1 MTAGG
6 KAGSITL
13 PANSTT
19 YKGQTNSME
28 FLVSRG
34 CESALCHWH
43 RSPREGWHHF
53 FDKQAQRAQRLLVGE
68 APPSEGADHVVA
80 AANFQ

>member
-1 MTAGG
+1 VTAGG

-13 PANSTT
+13 PTNSIAL
-19 YKGQTNSME
+19 KAQTNSME

-53 FDKQAQRAQRLLVGE
+53 FDEQAQRAQRLLVGE
-68 APPSEGADHVVA
+68 APPSDCYY
-80 AANFQ
+80 FLQ